1 MQKRKP
7 MMPVSSPATTAMP
20 QNQASAPMKARVSA
34 FISWAVPALISC
46 SSARGAASPQIS
58 PPSRP
63 STALP
68 ATAAANQAT
77 ADHADGRTSGFWTTI
92 RAQ

>member
-1 MQKRKP
+1 
-7 MMPVSSPATTAMP
+7 MMPVSSPATAAMP
-20 QNQASAPMKARVSA
+20 IEPGVRADERPGSA
-34 FISWAVPALISC
+34 FISSAVPALISC

-68 ATAAANQAT
+68 TTAAANRAT
-77 ADHADGRTSGFWTTI
+77 ADQADGRS
-92 RAQ
+92 

>member
-1 MQKRKP
+1 
-7 MMPVSSPATTAMP
+7 MPVSSPATAAMP

-34 FISWAVPALISC
+34 FISSAVPVLISW
-46 SSARGAASPQIS
+46 SIARGAASPQIS

-63 STALP
+63 SAALP
-68 ATAAANQAT
+68 TSAAANQAT
-77 ADHADGRTSGFWTTI
+77 ADHADGRRRLRKAI